1 MPSTVIDHRLVE
13 RFPLALVDATLREHL
28 PSHWEQFV
36 IAPAF
41 LGGDTGRC
49 PALVNLAGLPGEEIG
64 PWCDLVQAQVMDRAE
79 TQASLL
85 LASDQPANKV
95 AAHLARRIAINVA
108 GLSQPMQWRFF
119 DPGTFLQ
126 LPHLLGDT
134 GLAWLLGPINAVC
147 VPWAGEWTLIEQPAK
162 TAQTASSR
170 FRLEQSHLAALT
182 RVGVTNRVLM
192 QSEPAADVSTWI
204 RHSRQLDACVVQ
216 GQAHGLTKRDDL
228 VAYAL
233 HALQWHPRI
242 HQHQR
247 LQAALRQLRQAS
259 ADDELDYRELTALI
273 TPEEW
278 GQMALD
284 VNTEAP
290 RQNNKTQEDFH
301 P

>member
-13 RFPLALVDATLREHL
+13 RFPLALVDATLRGHL

-41 LGGDTGRC
+41 LGGDTSRC

-85 LASDQPANKV
+85 LASHQSADKV
-95 AAHLARRIAINVA
+95 AAHLGQRIALDVV
-108 GLSQPMQWRFF
+108 GGCRPMQWRFY

-126 LPHLLGDT
+126 LSHLIGDAGFT
-134 GLAWLLGPINAVC
+134 WLLGPIQAVY
-147 VPWAGEWTLIEQPAK
+147 VPWAAEWTLLEQPSTPEQFSAP
-162 TAQTASSR
+162 R
-170 FRLEQSHLAALT
+170 FRMEEVHLAALM
-182 RVGVTNRVLM
+182 RVGVVNRVLM
-192 QSEPAADVSTWI
+192 QGEPATDAMTWI
-204 RHSRQLDACVVQ
+204 GQSRQLDACVVQ